1 MRRFTILCLALAF
14 VGISMPTEALSRS
27 KEKNRAE
34 VVARSQGYYKDVFMD
49 SGIALSSRRDLP
61 SAPFLGLTMESFI
74 SSVNRH
80 KPATKLDTLLQAK
93 VMCGCEED
101 TNGRLLYPDGAP
113 RYRMIYMNGGS
124 ASKHARSL
132 FKDGRE
138 HICQFVAGGGSYL
151 GTCAGAYLAS
161 SGAYS
166 PKRGVRHT
174 KLYLSLWPAYA
185 HSTRLSKSKTAM
197 TIAKKSP
204 LLRYFDFGGDKRV
217 DDVFHNGGCY
227 AYWNEKKPF
236 PKGGEILSYYIYN
249 DTEKV
254 KIDGQ
259 PSAWSYKAN
268 KQSGR
273 VVSCGS
279 HPEGVKKGD
288 RLEYMAAMVL
298 HAIEGNGTP
307 TPKGVLK
314 AGDVREMNKRSE
326 DNNPAYTRIGD
337 KQYHHFELQVPKKC
351 QRAVVT
357 LEGYEGENNFDL
369 VLCANRKELAY
380 CNNATQK
387 SDNKGTNKQLTIE
400 KPKSG
405 KWYVSVL
412 CETTVEATLGQ
423 YGTEY
428 SGRTDV
434 LNGVPYKI
442 SVKYE

>member
-1 MRRFTILCLALAF
+1 MNKFLVAILLATLMGVCTPANA
-14 VGISMPTEALSRS
+14 GSNH
-27 KEKNRAE
+27 KQQRAIAD
-34 VVARSQGYYKDVFMD
+34 VVARKQGFYKDVFMD
-49 SGIALSSRRDLP
+49 SGIALASRRELP
-61 SAPFLGLTMESFI
+61 AAPFLGLTMESFV

-80 KPATKLDTLLQAK
+80 HPATKMDTIMQIK
-93 VMCGCEED
+93 VMCGTEQD
-101 TNGRLLYPDGAP
+101 TNGVLLYPDGAP

-124 ASKHARSL
+124 ASKHGRSL
-132 FKDGRE
+132 TKVGRD
-138 HICQFVAGGGSYL
+138 HIVKFVEGGGSYL

-161 SGAYS
+161 SGGY
-166 PKRGVRHT
+166 RGNKSRYT
-174 KLYLSLWPAYA
+174 KLYLGLWPAYA
-185 HSTRLSKSKTAM
+185 HSTHLSKSSTGM
-197 TIAKKSP
+197 SIPKKSP

-227 AYWNEKKPF
+227 GYWNEKKPF
-236 PKGGEILSYYIYN
+236 PKGGEILSNYIFEN
-249 DTEKV
+249 RGRV
-254 KIDGQ
+254 QIDGK
-259 PSAWSYKAN
+259 PSVWSYKAD
-268 KQSGR
+268 KFKGR

-279 HPEGVKKGD
+279 HPEGVKRGE
-288 RLEYMAAMVL
+288 RLEYMAAMML
-298 HAIEGNGTP
+298 YAMDGNGIP
-307 TPKGVLK
+307 KPKGVLK
-314 AGDVREMNKRSE
+314 PNEVREMNKRTE
-326 DNNPAYTRIGD
+326 DNDPAYTRIGD

-369 VLCANRKELAY
+369 VLCANRKGLAY
-380 CNNATQK
+380 SNNATQK
-387 SDNKGTNKQLTIE
+387 SNDKGTNKQLTIE

-412 CETTVEATLGQ
+412 CETTVVATLGK